1 MNSQMATGRERS
13 ERRKDVIGR
22 KERLFGAEMGRKTP
36 NPEFGA
42 RPWTMTLKGFSCEG
56 RDADP
61 ESGAEDLM
69 SGVGVFATAV
79 IGILA
84 GWIAD
89 LALGRRHSL
98 FVKLLIG
105 VIGSFIGVFIAQRL
119 DLPFTGFWGGLLVS
133 SVGAVLFLAVLGL
146 VIRRPA

>member
-1 MNSQMATGRERS
+1 
-13 ERRKDVIGR
+13 
-22 KERLFGAEMGRKTP
+22 MGFRAKVGT
-36 NPEFGA
+36 A
-42 RPWTMTLKGFSCEG
+42 
-56 RDADP
+56 DA

-146 VIRRPA
+146 IVRRPA

>member
-1 MNSQMATGRERS
+1 
-13 ERRKDVIGR
+13 
-22 KERLFGAEMGRKTP
+22 
-36 NPEFGA
+36 
-42 RPWTMTLKGFSCEG
+42 MTLKGISCEG
-56 RDADP
+56 RDADA
-61 ESGAEDLM
+61 ESDAEALM

-89 LALGRRHSL
+89 IVLGRRHSL

-119 DLPFTGFWGGLLVS
+119 ALPFTGFWGGLLVS

-146 VIRRPA
+146 IVRRPA

>member
-1 MNSQMATGRERS
+1 MPDDYVVG
-13 ERRKDVIGR
+13 
-22 KERLFGAEMGRKTP
+22 
-36 NPEFGA
+36 
-42 RPWTMTLKGFSCEG
+42 SCEG
-56 RDADP
+56 RAAGSEP
-61 ESGAEDLM
+61 GVEDMM

-146 VIRRPA
+146 IVRRPA

>member
-1 MNSQMATGRERS
+1 
-13 ERRKDVIGR
+13 
-22 KERLFGAEMGRKTP
+22 
-36 NPEFGA
+36 
-42 RPWTMTLKGFSCEG
+42 MTLKGFSCEG
-56 RDADP
+56 PGADD

-79 IGILA
+79 IGIFA

-89 LALGRRHSL
+89 LVLGRRHSL

-119 DLPFTGFWGGLLVS
+119 ELPFDGFWGGLLVS
-133 SVGAVLFLAVLGL
+133 SVGAILFLAVLGL
-146 VIRRPA
+146 IVRRPA

>member
-1 MNSQMATGRERS
+1 
-13 ERRKDVIGR
+13 
-22 KERLFGAEMGRKTP
+22 
-36 NPEFGA
+36 
-42 RPWTMTLKGFSCEG
+42 
-56 RDADP
+56 
-61 ESGAEDLM
+61 M
-69 SGVGVFATAV
+69 SGVGVFATVV

-133 SVGAVLFLAVLGL
+133 SVGADLFLAVLGL

>member
-1 MNSQMATGRERS
+1 
-13 ERRKDVIGR
+13 
-22 KERLFGAEMGRKTP
+22 MGRA
-36 NPEFGA
+36 NPYA
-42 RPWTMTLKGFSCEG
+42 RVPRASMPDDYVAASCESPFA
-56 RDADP
+56 DAKSDV
-61 ESGAEDLM
+61 EDLM

-146 VIRRPA
+146 IVRRPA

>member
-1 MNSQMATGRERS
+1 
-13 ERRKDVIGR
+13 
-22 KERLFGAEMGRKTP
+22 
-36 NPEFGA
+36 
-42 RPWTMTLKGFSCEG
+42 MTLKGFSCEG
-56 RDADP
+56 LDRGR
-61 ESGAEDLM
+61 ESDAEDLM

-105 VIGSFIGVFIAQRL
+105 VIGSFIGVFIARASTCRS
-119 DLPFTGFWGGLLVS
+119 PASGAGCWSPASAPSCSWPCSAS
-133 SVGAVLFLAVLGL
+133 SSGDPRERAPYSREIA
-146 VIRRPA
+146 